1 MTIAVFGGTGKT
13 GRLVVAQA
21 LAAGH
26 RVKVLA
32 RDPDKIPGAFGL
44 EFVKGDVLDGG
55 KVMATLTGC
64 EAAVIALG
72 VVKNGPTDVCSR
84 ATELVLQAATK
95 TKTATVVAIS
105 SLGVG
110 DSKNDIPWF
119 FKVIVALL
127 LKKVFADKE
136 VQEELLQI
144 SPVQWVILRP
154 SGLVDT
160 PASGTAITGT
170 GPMAEGFPPGRIP
183 QGRVSRADVAQVA
196 LKAIADSAWHRKA
209 WFISD

>member
-26 RVKVLA
+26 KVKVLA

-72 VVKNGPTDVCSR
+72 AVKNGPTDVCSR
-84 ATELVLQAATK
+84 ATDFVLQAATK

-110 DSKNDIPWF
+110 DSKDDVPWF
-119 FKVIVALL
+119 FKIIAALF
-127 LKKVFADKE
+127 LKKIMADKE
-136 VQEELLQI
+136 VQEDLLKK
-144 SPVQWVILRP
+144 SSLQWVILRP

-160 PASGTAITGT
+160 PATGTAVTGT
-170 GPMAEGFPPGRIP
+170 GKMVEGFAQGRIP
-183 QGRVSRADVAQVA
+183 KGQVSRADVAQVA
-196 LKAIADSAWHRKA
+196 LQAIADNTWHRKA
-209 WFISD
+209 WYVSD